1 MRWLV
6 TKEKYKAAEHVVER
20 IAETNGKEIPVS
32 DVSKIVEL
40 ATEYAKTAD
49 TKRYTF
55 INLFTTG
62 QRAKITLFLMFI
74 W

>member
-6 TKEKYKAAEHVVER
+6 TKEKYKATEQVVER

-40 ATEYAKTAD
+40 AIKYAKTAD
-49 TKRYTF
+49 KKHYTL
-55 INLFTTG
+55 INLFTVV
-62 QRAKITLFLMFI
+62 QRARITLFLMFI